1 MTDSGRKEALAVLRV
16 LRANRALLLG
26 TNPGSQQK
34 SEVQLFA
41 EPPRSFAFDGVLRES
56 GPCFQLCGLSRTRR
70 LAEIVV
76 RGPRHRR
83 RFFNSLALVW
93 RNFVSAGP
101 SLNSKGKSPAVQSFR
116 TTRYNGSI
124 YVYGQTGSGKT
135 HTMQGEVVVASGH
148 SSTCCREECKEAV
161 CICLIAHKPGVRAVY
176 AQW

>member
-1 MTDSGRKEALAVLRV
+1 MTNSGRKEALAVLRV

-34 SEVQLFA
+34 TEVQLFA

-70 LAEIVV
+70 LEEIVV

-116 TTRYNGSI
+116 TTSQVQRQHLCVRPNGKWQDPHDARRSRSGLGTLF
-124 YVYGQTGSGKT
+124 YVLS
-135 HTMQGEVVVASGH
+135 
-148 SSTCCREECKEAV
+148 
-161 CICLIAHKPGVRAVY
+161 
-176 AQW
+176 